1 MRCPLAANLR
11 LPSGIVRAWPLLLIL
26 AAWTAAAGD
35 AAAQTTLPPTTP
47 PLPVIDATEHKRNF
61 IYRLSLGDRIRVA
74 VFQEEE
80 LSAIPRV
87 DARGRVSL
95 PLVGEVEVAGLTL
108 TEAQARIEA
117 AFRDGRFLRAPQVN
131 IVVEEYAPREI
142 SVLGQVRNPGKFAL
156 PVESTLT
163 VVEAVTRAGGFT
175 DIARGSAVRVTR
187 IGPDGKETN
196 FDVDVDSV
204 IRGRGRGRIE
214 DNSLLLEAGDI
225 VFVPERLI

>member
-1 MRCPLAANLR
+1 MRRPPATTRHRSALARVA
-11 LPSGIVRAWPLLLIL
+11 SLLFASI
-26 AAWTAAAGD
+26 ACFATPGNGK
-35 AAAQTTLPPTTP
+35 AQTALPPTTP
-47 PLPVIDATEHKRNF
+47 PLPIIDATEHKRNF

-74 VFQEEE
+74 VFQEDE
-80 LSAIPRV
+80 LSSIPRI

-95 PLVGEVEVAGLTL
+95 PLVGEVDVAGLTL
-108 TEAQARIEA
+108 AEAQARIEA
-117 AFRDGRFLRAPQVN
+117 AFRDGRYLRAPRVT

-142 SVLGQVRNPGKFAL
+142 SVLGQVRNPGKYAL

-175 DIARGSAVRVTR
+175 DIARGTAVRVTR
-187 IGPDGKETN
+187 IGIDGKETI
-196 FDVDVDSV
+196 FDVDVESV